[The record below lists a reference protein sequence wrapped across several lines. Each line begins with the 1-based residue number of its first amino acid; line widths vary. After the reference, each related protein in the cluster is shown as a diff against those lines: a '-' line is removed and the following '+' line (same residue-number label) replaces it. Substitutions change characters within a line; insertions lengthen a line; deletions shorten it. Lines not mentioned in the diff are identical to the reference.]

1 MRRDPETGDPDF
13 FGFARDYL
21 HTYLP
26 KVQQASPKTI
36 QAYRISLECF
46 LGYLADHEHVDRHQV
61 TFDHF
66 DRPYLK
72 GWLAWMTGERGYA
85 PRTIALRLST
95 VKAFLA
101 YCSEEDIT
109 LVALAQAAKTLRAP
123 TSPRKPIEY
132 LTEPE
137 TRAVLAAFDGTRTKS
152 RRNRMLLILLY
163 DTAARV
169 GELTALT
176 LQDLCLSEPGHVMLT
191 GKRNKTRTVPL
202 TKKAIE
208 HLRGYLNEFHPN
220 MATLPATRPVFY
232 SLHHGQPTK
241 LSVDTVAAVL
251 KEAARIARADC
262 PSLPASVHCH
272 MLRKTKAMNLYQQ
285 GIPLP
290 IIMRLL
296 GHENTSTTAA
306 FYAFATMDMM
316 REAVNAATPAINTPA
331 REQLTD
337 DKLQALYSLR

>member
-26 KVQQASPKTI
+26 KVQHSSPKTI

-46 LGYLADHEHVDRHQV
+46 LDYLADHEHVERAGIS
-61 TFDHF
+61 FDHF
-66 DRPYLK
+66 DRKHLK
-72 GWLAWMTGERGYA
+72 GWLAWMAGERGYA
-85 PRTIALRLST
+85 PNTIALRLST

-101 YCSEEDIT
+101 YCSHEDIT

-123 TSPRKPIEY
+123 AIPKKPIEY
-132 LTEPE
+132 LTETE
-137 TRAVLAAFDGTRTKS
+137 TRAVLAAFKGTTTKS

-176 LQDLCLSEPGHVMLT
+176 LQDLYLSEPGHVRLT

-208 HLRGYLNEFHPN
+208 HLRVYLDEFHPN
-220 MATLPATRPVFY
+220 TTTLPATRPVFY
-232 SLHHGQPTK
+232 SLHHGQPTA

-251 KEAARIARADC
+251 KEAARIVRADC
-262 PSLPASVHCH
+262 PSVPEHVHCH
-272 MLRKTKAMNLYQQ
+272 MLRKTKAMDLYQL

-296 GHENTSTTAA
+296 GHENASTTAA
-306 FYAFATMDMM
+306 FYAFATIDMM
-316 REAVNAATPAINTPA
+316 REAVSAATPAINSPPTQ
-331 REQLTD
+331 RLTED
-337 DKLQALYSLR
+337 QIQALYSLR